1 MRKHMLVAGIAVLFS
16 VPGFSYAAQN
26 VSVDSPGQTWAFSSD
41 ESESGSWLGVGVDDI
56 TADRL
61 GALKLKEEKGV
72 EVTTVDEDAPAGKAG
87 MKEHDVI
94 LSMNGASVESAAQ
107 LRRMI
112 HETPAG
118 RVVTFGISRD
128 GQPVTLKVQLGDRH
142 KQYAWVAPQVNVKVP
157 NFNFTMPDMDMDMPS
172 MNMVVVTQ
180 SARSGLT
187 VENIT
192 PQLGEFFGVK
202 NGAGVLVR
210 AVEKGSRADKAGF
223 HAGDVIVKINDQA
236 VHDTSDFTRAV
247 RSRNSNSVNIGVV
260 RDKKEQNVNLP
271 LPERKDSG
279 MYQED
284 TEDESL
290 NSASASELVAVQD
303 EIAKLRPQL
312 EEAAEQARK
321 SAEEMRTT
329 LCSQQKKYLEEAKKQ
344 AEQAKHRA
352 EKEQE
357 QFQQEQKKLK
367 IEIEHMQQELRS
379 AWAEI

>member
-1 MRKHMLVAGIAVLFS
+1 
-16 VPGFSYAAQN
+16 
-26 VSVDSPGQTWAFSSD
+26 
-41 ESESGSWLGVGVDDI
+41 
-56 TADRL
+56 
-61 GALKLKEEKGV
+61 
-72 EVTTVDEDAPAGKAG
+72 
-87 MKEHDVI
+87 
-94 LSMNGASVESAAQ
+94 
-107 LRRMI
+107 
-112 HETPAG
+112 
-118 RVVTFGISRD
+118 
-128 GQPVTLKVQLGDRH
+128 
-142 KQYAWVAPQVNVKVP
+142 
-157 NFNFTMPDMDMDMPS
+157 MDMPS